1 MLSWQTFCS
10 ADRCIQ
16 PSKVCNNRTRQL
28 GVFGSYEGARAGQL
42 QRLQYSSNHYMEK
55 RGAQKVVDAASF
67 DYIVAFDADSEMPI
81 ARPTTARS
89 RSRSPGSHERSLR
102 RSISSFNSRFDSV
115 MGSLVRSEQAAL
127 SAERVALAA
136 AEAFS
141 EEAKVLKETIATIT
155 SHGKFDPAASQ
166 NGGEV
171 D

>member
-1 MLSWQTFCS
+1 
-10 ADRCIQ
+10 
-16 PSKVCNNRTRQL
+16 
-28 GVFGSYEGARAGQL
+28 
-42 QRLQYSSNHYMEK
+42 MEK
-55 RGAQKVVDAASF
+55 RAAQKVVDAASF
-67 DYIVAFDADSEMPI
+67 DYIVAFDADAGLPNP
-81 ARPTTARS
+81 RPTTARS

-102 RSISSFNSRFDSV
+102 RSISSFNSRFESV

-141 EEAKVLKETIATIT
+141 EEAKVLKETIANIT
-155 SHGKFDPAASQ
+155 THGRIRSARAPFDPAASQ

>member
-1 MLSWQTFCS
+1 MASWQAFCP
-10 ADRCIQ
+10 ADRCVQ
-16 PSKVCNNRTRQL
+16 ADKTCKNRTRQL

-42 QRLQYSSNHYMEK
+42 QHLQYSSNHYMEK
-55 RGAQKVVDAASF
+55 RAAQKVVDAASF

-102 RSISSFNSRFDSV
+102 RSITSFNSRFDSV

-141 EEAKVLKETIATIT
+141 EEARVLT
-155 SHGKFDPAASQ
+155 SCASS
-166 NGGEV
+166 V
-171 D
+171 ARWVRLCSPF